1 MSFRIRCVKLTGM
14 KAVMRSGLWVGA
26 VLWLAG
32 VVAMGVEGKG
42 SERDVAEILRRLAA
56 NSADEELEG
65 LRHSFSYHRQTV
77 VFFFDE
83 KGEVEKKVDRG
94 YRIEPEDGKAA
105 MKLVKENGK
114 PVDPEDPKRKQWQN
128 EASDNARKLDVNE
141 ELFAHY
147 DFTLEGE
154 EVTMGRLALVL
165 SFKPKANPPDG
176 DAFFG
181 KLLNNLTGQIWVD
194 AEDYQL
200 ARADVKLRQKV
211 SFFGGIAGNIQ
222 NLHLQLAR
230 ERVAPGVWLNR
241 NSAVEIRARKLFSNM
256 WMKAFENCTSF
267 EKVSVVAQQAER

>member
-1 MSFRIRCVKLTGM
+1 M
-14 KAVMRSGLWVGA
+14 VGA
-26 VLWLAG
+26 VKTKVLILVIFLMAG
-32 VVAMGVEGKG
+32 SSTDGADGTAVT
-42 SERDVAEILRRLAA
+42 RDVAEILRRLAA
-56 NSADEELEG
+56 NSEDEELEG
-65 LRHSFSYHRQTV
+65 LRNSFSYHRQTV

-83 KGEVEKKVDRG
+83 NGEVEKQVDRG

-114 PVDPEDPKRKQWQN
+114 PVDPKDPKKKQWQS

-147 DFTLEGE
+147 DFTLMGE

-176 DAFFG
+176 DSFFG
-181 KLLNNLTGQIWVD
+181 KLLNNLMGQIWVD

-200 ARADVKLRQKV
+200 ARADVKLLQKV

-241 NSAVEIRARKLFSNM
+241 NSAVEIRGRKLFSSM

-267 EKVSVVAQQAER
+267 EKVNVVAQQAGR